1 MWGAGP
7 EAKNIQMPK
16 AQRESSHQA
25 LQSCTKS
32 PHTKRATSPNVLQ
45 KSRSQQL
52 SIPGH
57 SSAPRISCVSVLI
70 QTGPRS
76 STSSAT
82 IFARPPDLQA
92 SRPHGRLIFDLMLL
106 RLLQFKCLAQ
116 NFFWGQTSGSSYGA
130 LVSAVFVS
138 SPVSLTL
145 FQLPSL
151 VRASSQ

>member
-16 AQRESSHQA
+16 AQRA
-25 LQSCTKS
+25 
-32 PHTKRATSPNVLQ
+32 HTKLCSPVPRAPIPREQLLRMS
-45 KSRSQQL
+45 SRKAEV
-52 SIPGH
+52 G
-57 SSAPRISCVSVLI
+57 SSAFQVTVQLQGSPACVC
-70 QTGPRS
+70 S
-76 STSSAT
+76 SRQVPA
-82 IFARPPDLQA
+82 APPALPPSLHDLQA
-92 SRPHGRLIFDLMLL
+92 SRPHGRLLFDLMLL